1 MRSEKE
7 ETMKLLH
14 ISSSLFVL
22 GFTSVMSKEL
32 LAQNVYYNSF
42 SSASEFMFNGNLTF
56 RQN

>member
-1 MRSEKE
+1 
-7 ETMKLLH
+7 MKLLH